1 MREVL
6 VGAPRDGSEPVLAV
20 AVPGPDVE
28 AVRWGFDGDPVH
40 LVRELDPHVRRVYF
54 SNGPPPVEAPDPR
67 RVDEATDPRRAET
80 PLLMLL
86 LCD

>member
-40 LVRELDPHVRRVYF
+40 LVRELGPHVRRVYF
-54 SNGPPPVEAPDPR
+54 SNGPPPVEAPDPG
-67 RVDEATDPRRAET
+67 RVDEATDQRRAET